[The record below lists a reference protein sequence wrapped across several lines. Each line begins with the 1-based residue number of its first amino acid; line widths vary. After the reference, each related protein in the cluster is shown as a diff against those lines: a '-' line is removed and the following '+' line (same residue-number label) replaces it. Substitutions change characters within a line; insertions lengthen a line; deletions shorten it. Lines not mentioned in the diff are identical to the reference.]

1 LLAYRI
7 LVINPGS
14 TTTKVAV
21 YSGSEPEFI
30 ETIHHDPAQLST
42 FSDILEQREF
52 RKRTIVDLLHS
63 KGLSI
68 SGFHVVVSRGGLCK
82 PIPSGVY
89 EVNQQMIEDLRTS
102 VLGKHASSLGGIIAH
117 ELASEAGVR
126 ALIVDPVV
134 VDEMEPLARY
144 SGWSLIPRKSIFH
157 ALNQKAAAR
166 TIAARFGV
174 RYEELNMI
182 VVHLGGGISVG
193 VHRRGRVVD
202 VNNGMEEGPFAPERA
217 GSLPIGDLIRIC
229 FSGKYTK
236 EQMLKVMSG
245 QGGLVSYLGTN
256 DGREVERRIET
267 GDTRAA
273 EVYEAMAYQVAKEIG
288 AGATV
293 LAGDVDAIVLTGG
306 LARSRRFVASVKSR
320 VRFIAPVF
328 VVPGDL
334 EMETLAKSALQA
346 LTGEVEIRTYA
357 PVGDWHHYQGF
368 C

>member
-1 LLAYRI
+1 MLAYRI

-229 FSGKYTK
+229 FSGKYTR